1 MISVERQFHIRRH
14 IEAVTTRRSWKF
26 ASIAVAK
33 TLKSLATPDFFGMPT
48 AAQKRISKR
57 ISKTIEY
64 LMISVER
71 QFHIRRGIE
80 AVITRRSWKP
90 FGGNPTRVRIPSSPP
105 PKSLE
110 DTTFSR
116 LFSFFALW
124 LFRSFLPDFYRFS
137 RKFSAHKK
145 FRKPLLHKG
154 FLDLLLETFL
164 ENSLICVVHFNL
176 DV

>member
-1 MISVERQFHIRRH
+1 MWYNQKVLRRG
-14 IEAVTTRRSWKF
+14 IEAVITRRSWKS
-26 ASIAVAK
+26 ASTTVAK
-33 TLKSLATPDFFGMPT
+33 TLESLATPDFFGTPT

-90 FGGNPTRVRIPSSPP
+90 FGGNPARVRIPSSPP

-110 DTTFSR
+110 NTTFSR
-116 LFSFFALW
+116 LFSFLRYGF
-124 LFRSFLPDFYRFS
+124 FTRFCPI
-137 RKFSAHKK
+137 FIVFHVN
-145 FRKPLLHKG
+145 FPLTKSSENPCYIWIFGVLI
-154 FLDLLLETFL
+154 LDMFL
-164 ENSLICVVHFNL
+164 EIFLVCAVHFNFEG
-176 DV
+176 